1 MNILRVSLVIFIV
14 VWCIALPFMADPLVG
29 SFRLSLSDPLHLD
42 TGGAGYALV
51 FKKDQQ
57 ITKTFPL
64 EEVNLGWSGIQS
76 AFHFVGLGILLGIL
90 IGFPFGELST
100 RMLTAGQASEE
111 AIREGQ
117 RLKFDASIEM
127 LSAERMIKN
136 AKALCFDYPQ
146 LKKKIAEN
154 QKTIFMIHESKREL
168 LTNYQKIEQQLESV
182 EKELVKAKGKI
193 RRLEGQIER
202 VKDQKQLT

>member
-14 VWCIALPFMADPLVG
+14 VWCIALPFMGDPLFG
-29 SFRLSLSDPLHLD
+29 SFRLSLSDPLHPD
-42 TGGAGYALV
+42 TGGTGYALV

-76 AFHFVGLGILLGIL
+76 TFHFVGFGILLGIL

-127 LSAERMIKN
+127 LRAERMIEN

-146 LKKKIAEN
+146 LKKKLAEN